1 MKKLLLV
8 FFVLNCFLL
17 SAMAQQKMITGVVT
31 GAEDNL
37 PVIGATVMIKGTT
50 VGVATDLDGKYT
62 ISVAEGAVIEI
73 RYVGMKTKEITVGT
87 SNVYNVTLDLESI
100 GIDEIVVVGYGT
112 QIKSK
117 VTGSIAKVSGE
128 SLKNIPV
135 PSVELALQGKT
146 SGVFIEAQN
155 GKATG
160 TTRMRIRG
168 SSSITASNQPLFV
181 VDGIPISTETVNQSG
196 AAINP
201 LSTLNFNDVASV
213 EILKDAA
220 SSAIFGSRGA
230 NGVVIITTKKG
241 QTGDAKIEFN
251 VQSGFSQG
259 SHRREFLNTDQFIS
273 YFREAAYNSDLYE
286 GYDPINNPGDF
297 HNSWLEFAEKRF
309 IRYSGWAAIRDPN
322 NLLDPSHPEEGQAY
336 LGSEVN
342 TDWQDQAFQTGK
354 IFSAN
359 LSASGGT
366 DKLKYYL
373 AGTYDDQQ
381 GILVGNGIKKYSA
394 RLNLDNKVNKFM
406 DIGLSLGMTNNLI
419 AQVAG
424 DNAFSTPIQLVA
436 LAPITPPRDEN
447 GILYDRP
454 TTTYYNGLIDVEDAQ
469 RTISNFRI
477 LANTYLNF
485 HLYKGLTWKN
495 ELGFDLYTT
504 KENARYGERTDAGQ
518 GIGGYGFSNYGEN
531 QNLSTKS
538 YLDYINQFGDFGF
551 SAVLGTEFQKTVLD
565 NTWVEGQQFPLDDLK
580 TLYSAGIISGGES
593 TKSEYTFLS
602 YFARFN
608 FDYKA
613 KYLLTLAGRIDGS
626 SRFGSD
632 NRYGQ
637 FPAASLGWV
646 ISKEDFLANNNTF
659 SFLKVRASFGLT
671 GNAGI
676 GNFEHLGLYGV
687 RKYNGASGLI
697 PTQIAN
703 PELGW
708 ETTRQ
713 VDFGIDFGF
722 FKNRISGEFDLYDK
736 NTNDLLLGVPV
747 PATSGYLTQTAN
759 VGAVSNRGVEFVLNT
774 TNLSGNFEWSTNFN
788 ISYNKN
794 KITDLGGQ
802 TLIDEGGSRVMNVVK
817 IGEQLGAFYGAE
829 YAGVDTDNGDALWY
843 LNTKDADGN
852 VIDNTTTTND
862 FAQANFIILGNPTP
876 PVLGAITNNL
886 SYKGITLSFTFQ
898 GVTGNK
904 IHLAGDSYMA
914 ANANWWDNQT
924 TDQLNSWK
932 QPGDVTMIPQAR
944 LGYDNGNQ
952 SRSSRYLSDGAY
964 LKLRTAILSWDLPS
978 RVAKKVG
985 LGGIRIYAQGQ
996 NLLTFTKYIGWDP
1009 EVSSDDFVD
1018 NIVSGLDFYSA
1029 PQPRTILFGISIKL

>member
-8 FFVLNCFLL
+8 FFVFNCFLL
-17 SAMAQQKMITGVVT
+17 TVVAQQKTITGVVT
-31 GAEDNL
+31 GSEDGL
-37 PVIGATVMIKGTT
+37 PVIGATVMIKGTAT
-50 VGVATDLDGKYT
+50 GVATDLDGKY
-62 ISVAEGAVIEI
+62 SLQAAEGAVIEF
-73 RYVGMKTKEITVGT
+73 RYVGMKTKEVVVGT
-87 SNVYNVTLDLESI
+87 SNVYNVTMELESI

-135 PSVELALQGKT
+135 PSVELALQGK
-146 SGVFIEAQN
+146 SAGVFIEAQN

-201 LSTLNFNDVASV
+201 LSTLNFNDVESV

-241 QTGDAKIEFN
+241 KAGEAKIEFN
-251 VQSGFSQG
+251 LQSGFSQA
-259 SHRREFLNTDQFIS
+259 SHRREFLNTDEYIS
-273 YFREAAYNSDLYE
+273 YFREAAYNSDLLD
-286 GYDPINNPGDF
+286 GIDPINNPDDF
-297 HNSWLEFAEKRF
+297 HNSWLEFTEQRF
-309 IRYSGWAAIRDPN
+309 IRYSGWAAKMDPV
-322 NLLDPSHPEEGQAY
+322 NLLDPSDPSEGYAY

-342 TDWQDQAFQTGK
+342 TNWQDLAFQTGK
-354 IFSAN
+354 LFSAN

-366 DKLKYYL
+366 DKLKYFL
-373 AGTYDDQQ
+373 SGTYDDQQ
-381 GILVGNGIKKYSA
+381 GILVGNGISKYSA
-394 RLNLDNKVNKFM
+394 RLNLDNKVNKYL
-406 DIGLSLGMTNNLI
+406 DLGLALSMTNNLI
-419 AQVAG
+419 DQVAG
-424 DNAFSTPIQLVA
+424 DNAFSTPMQLVA
-436 LAPITPPRDEN
+436 MAPITPPRDEN
-447 GILYDRP
+447 GVLYDRP
-454 TTTYYNGLIDVEDAQ
+454 TTTYYNGLIDVEDAK

-477 LANTYLNF
+477 ITNTYLNF

-538 YLDYINQFGDFGF
+538 YFDYINQFGDFGF
-551 SAVLGTEFQKTVLD
+551 SAVLGVEFQKTVLD
-565 NTWVEGQQFPLDDLK
+565 NTWVEGQEFPLDDLK
-580 TLYSAGIISGGES
+580 TLASAGLISGGSS

-602 YFARFN
+602 YFTRIN

-646 ISKEDFLANNNTF
+646 ISKEDFLANNSLL
-659 SFLKVRASFGLT
+659 SFLKVRTSYGLT

-676 GNFEHLGLYGV
+676 GNFKHLGLYGV
-687 RKYNGASGLI
+687 EKYNGIPGLI

-703 PELGW
+703 SNLGW

-736 NTNDLLLGVPV
+736 NTNDLLLDVPV

-759 VGAVSNRGVEFVLNT
+759 VGAVNNKGVEFVLNT
-774 TNLSGNFEWSTNFN
+774 TNMTGEFEWTTSLNL
-788 ISYNKN
+788 SYNKN
-794 KITDLGGQ
+794 EVTDLGGQ
-802 TLIDEGGSRVMNVVK
+802 TLIDEGGSRIMNVVK
-817 IGEQLGAFYGAE
+817 LGEQLGAFYGAE
-829 YAGVDTDNGDALWY
+829 YAGVDSENGDALWFV
-843 LNTKDADGN
+843 NTKDAEGN
-852 VIDNTTTTND
+852 VIDHTSTTND
-862 FAQANFIILGNPTP
+862 FASANFVVLGNPTP
-876 PVLGAITNNL
+876 PVLGAITNTL
-886 SYKGITLSFTFQ
+886 SYKGFTLTFTFQ

-914 ANANWWDNQT
+914 ANGVWFDNQT
-924 TDQLNSWK
+924 KDQLNSWR
-932 QPGDVTMIPQAR
+932 QPGDITMIPQAR
-944 LGYDNGNQ
+944 LYYENGDQ
-952 SRSSRYLSDGAY
+952 TRSSRYLSDGDY
-964 LKLRTAILSWDLPS
+964 LKLRTAILSYDLPV
-978 RVAKKVG
+978 RIAKKVG

-996 NLLTFTKYIGWDP
+996 NLLTFTKYTGWDP
-1009 EVSSDDFVD
+1009 EVSSDDFVT
-1018 NIVSGLDFYSA
+1018 NVVSGLDFYSA
-1029 PQPRTILFGISIKL
+1029 PQPRTILFGININL